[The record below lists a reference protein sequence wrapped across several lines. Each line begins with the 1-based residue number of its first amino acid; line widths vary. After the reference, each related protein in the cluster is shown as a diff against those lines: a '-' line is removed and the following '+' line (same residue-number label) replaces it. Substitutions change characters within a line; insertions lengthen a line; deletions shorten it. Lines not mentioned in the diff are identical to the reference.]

1 MGEALRKT
9 FFARVISWLTIVST
23 WVIIVA
29 ERFHYTVDVLIGV
42 VLTVLTWKLYL
53 AYVVVSSFEVDGL
66 HEEGKGFVQLSNY
79 VNARRHFFFFF
90 FFYYFI
96 IFVGGNRWPT

>member
-79 VNARRHFFFFF
+79 VETPDDIV
-90 FFYYFI
+90 FI